1 MSSCDDYS
9 ANLTHF
15 FNITKSFEKNTP
27 ISKDYKGL
35 KSSKEKRK
43 VSRAKEEYKKQKKS
57 SQPFQQKC
65 EYNQSIR

>member
-27 ISKDYKGL
+27 ISDPIPEESKG
-35 KSSKEKRK
+35 
-43 VSRAKEEYKKQKKS
+43 
-57 SQPFQQKC
+57 
-65 EYNQSIR
+65 